1 MSAADR
7 LGSAGPHYFT
17 RGRDYCC
24 PYRGIRAGR
33 TTYLPARRHCC
44 VQSLLNDRGGT
55 TIRVGDIIHRHYFL
69 PAKSSCTIPLAHC
82 CQGAEVIYFS
92 GSVILLEDCRAC
104 YKSITA
110 CLGTLGNRLSRDS
123 TINFDESIQALFIDS
138 SAQLTHLFEHVRHEL
153 LAAKT
158 RFHAHD

>member
-69 PAKSSCTIPLAHC
+69 PAKSYRTIPLAHC
-82 CQGAEVIYFS
+82 CPRAEVIYFS
-92 GSVILLEDCRAC
+92 GSVILPADCRAS
-104 YKSITA
+104 YKSLAA
-110 CLGTLGNRLSRDS
+110 CLGALGHRLSCDS
-123 TINFDESIQALFIDS
+123 TTE
-138 SAQLTHLFEHVRHEL
+138 
-153 LAAKT
+153 
-158 RFHAHD
+158 FHAS